1 MLSDVTGEVLLDKIN
16 MLRTVVNK
24 LNSIDNTY
32 RTFEMELLAGEDNF
46 VTQTKENG
54 YIYEL
59 DFSKV
64 YWNSRL
70 GMCLLNILTS
80 RFCISV

>member
-1 MLSDVTGEVLLDKIN
+1 MLVGQVLLDK
-16 MLRTVVNK
+16 LTTLKTVVNK
-24 LNSIDNTY
+24 LNTIDTTY
-32 RTFEMELLAGEDNF
+32 RTFEMELLAGEDNY

-54 YIYEL
+54 YTYEL

-70 GMCLLNILTS
+70 GNIKIAYANSLQ
-80 RFCISV
+80 FIYV